1 MKKSYKIGEKK
12 YILAS
17 TVYSWFVYKDTF
29 GRELEEDMSRAIA
42 LDKLRTAEQDEVVR
56 SRLFG
61 EECRLFLQILWTFAY
76 NDELPPFADWLQ
88 EIDAV
93 DITDVVNVVSGL
105 YAATHKPDRKNRGIG
120 KGDEESGSISAEEL
134 AQMLL
139 SLGVTINDLKS
150 LTVGQA
156 INLIYAN
163 VRAIKRA
170 KGEKVSDPDLQYRQ
184 LKEMIEL
191 IDSGEITEYDKKEY
205 DEIKK
210 RLREW
215 EDGE

>member
-1 MKKSYKIGEKK
+1 MKKSYKIGGKK
-12 YILAS
+12 YILTS

-29 GRELEEDMSRAIA
+29 GHELEEDMSRAIA
-42 LDKLRTAEQDEVVR
+42 LDKLRTTEQDEVTR

-76 NDELPPFADWLQ
+76 NDDLPPFEDWLQ
-88 EIDAV
+88 GIEAV
-93 DITDVVNVVSGL
+93 DIIDVVGTASEL

-120 KGDEESGSISAEEL
+120 GGDGKSGSISTEEL

-139 SLGVTINDLKS
+139 SIGITINDMKN

-163 VRAIKRA
+163 IRAAKRA
-170 KGEKVSDPDLQYRQ
+170 RGEKVSDPDLQYRQ

-191 IDSGEITEYDKKEY
+191 IDNGTITEYDKKEY

-210 RLREW
+210 RLKEW
-215 EDGE
+215 EDG

>member
-1 MKKSYKIGEKK
+1 MKKSYKIGGKK
-12 YILAS
+12 YILTS

-29 GRELEEDMSRAIA
+29 GHELEEDMSRAIA

-88 EIDAV
+88 EIDTV

-120 KGDEESGSISAEEL
+120 KGDGKSGSISAEEL

-139 SLGVTINDLKS
+139 SLGVTINDMKS

-205 DEIKK
+205 NEIKK
-210 RLREW
+210 RLKEW